1 MLAAHHEIDF
11 LPETAFVR
19 KNIAVNRYERL
30 KDKTTSNKLAADL
43 EQDKNWDRLNVQARP
58 VAEKALAAS
67 STSLDRAIYD
77 EISYEHFKDSDVRYV
92 GDKDPNLI
100 EFLPVIFHHFKKS
113 YILHVVRD
121 PRDVVESKKRAAWS
135 KHRHPFL
142 HIFAGKAQFNI
153 GRKFGNKLF
162 GRYYKEVVYENLISD
177 PEKELRAICKFLNI
191 KYDSSMISSF
201 GEAAQ
206 KLVADDE
213 MSWKKETLGPILT
226 SNIGKWK
233 SGLSLRETAII
244 EKSCSEILTDVNASR
259 SGTFSRLSF
268 LDKLVVH
275 FFNIVFKICSPL
287 YDYYRYLKIRYHGH
301 K

>member
-1 MLAAHHEIDF
+1 
-11 LPETAFVR
+11 
-19 KNIAVNRYERL
+19 
-30 KDKTTSNKLAADL
+30 
-43 EQDKNWDRLNVQARP
+43 
-58 VAEKALAAS
+58 
-67 STSLDRAIYD
+67 
-77 EISYEHFKDSDVRYV
+77 
-92 GDKDPNLI
+92 
-100 EFLPVIFHHFKKS
+100 
-113 YILHVVRD
+113 
-121 PRDVVESKKRAAWS
+121 
-135 KHRHPFL
+135 
-142 HIFAGKAQFNI
+142 
-153 GRKFGNKLF
+153 
-162 GRYYKEVVYENLISD
+162 
-177 PEKELRAICKFLNI
+177 
-191 KYDSSMISSF
+191 
-201 GEAAQ
+201 
-206 KLVADDE
+206 LVADDE